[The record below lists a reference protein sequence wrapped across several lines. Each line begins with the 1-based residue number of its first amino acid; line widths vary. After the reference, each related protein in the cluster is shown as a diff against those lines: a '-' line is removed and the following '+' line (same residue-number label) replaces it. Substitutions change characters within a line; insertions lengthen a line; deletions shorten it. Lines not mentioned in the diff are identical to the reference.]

1 MKLPYLAETGIQ
13 AVWLSPIFKS
23 PMVDFGYDISDFKE
37 IHSEYGTMKD
47 MEMLITESERLG
59 NC

>member
-13 AVWLSPIFKS
+13 VVGLGPIYKS
-23 PMVDFGYDISDFKE
+23 PMVDFGYDITDFKD
-37 IHSEYGTMKD
+37 IHSEYGTMRD
-47 MEMLITESERLG
+47 MEMLITESKRLG